1 MQTGSLAWWM
11 AVDRARERA
20 EASGLLAPPATLV
33 PGAWRGSPYLIGWND
48 EIPARAP
55 LSGGLPVLSPS
66 LSNDGGGSASGT
78 VTHRAELVRQPILR
92 GQLRLVRER
101 LRNRKGLDA
110 DDFALLWRCL
120 QGRDALGF
128 FRASAASQSDG
139 RRDLE
144 LAPLPLHPLS
154 GLPVASALIQ
164 ADLRNGFGRVPL
176 WSFPHLLAAVA
187 PDWLAQPERGGRIA
201 WVLYLRMRR
210 ALQGKSGAGDCHLLA
225 TRRWMWLV
233 PNPAS
238 AVLDYAGLMS
248 VHTPAQW
255 EGLMR
260 RGPWASLADGG
271 LGVVSEQ
278 EAGLC
283 G

>member
-11 AVDRARERA
+11 AVDRGRARA
-20 EASGLLAPPATLV
+20 EAAGLLAPPATLV
-33 PGAWRGSPYLIGWND
+33 PGAWRGSPYLVRWNPGAASLGPVP
-48 EIPARAP
+48 EASPAPAVP
-55 LSGGLPVLSPS
+55 IHGGKE
-66 LSNDGGGSASGT
+66 SASGT
-78 VTHRAELVRQPILR
+78 ATHRAELVREPLLQ
-92 GQLRLVRER
+92 GQLRLVRQR
-101 LRNRKGLDA
+101 PRSRQGLDA

-128 FRASAASQSDG
+128 FPASASSRGAA

-144 LAPLPLHPLS
+144 LAPLPLHPQS
-154 GLPVASALIQ
+154 CLPVASALLQ
-164 ADLRNGFGRVPL
+164 ADLRHGFGRVPL
-176 WSFPHLLAAVA
+176 WSFPHLVAAVA
-187 PDWLAQPERGGRIA
+187 PDWLAQPDRGGRIA

-233 PNPAS
+233 PNPAA
-238 AVLDYAGLMS
+238 AVLDYAGLLS
-248 VHTPAQW
+248 VHSPAQW

-260 RGPWASLADGG
+260 RGPWASLADSG

>member
-11 AVDRARERA
+11 TVDRARERA
-20 EASGLLAPPATLV
+20 EAAGLLAPPATLV
-33 PGAWRGSPYLIGWND
+33 PGAWRGSPYLIRWNH
-48 EIPARAP
+48 EASSPGPMSAESPAPAVSVN
-55 LSGGLPVLSPS
+55 SGM
-66 LSNDGGGSASGT
+66 GSASGMAI
-78 VTHRAELVRQPILR
+78 HRMELLREPLLR
-92 GQLRLVRER
+92 GQLRLVRQQQ
-101 LRNRKGLDA
+101 RKRQGLDA

-128 FRASAASQSDG
+128 FRASLSPRSGA

-144 LAPLPLHPLS
+144 LAPLPLHPLA
-154 GLPVASALIQ
+154 GLPVASALLQ
-164 ADLRNGFGRVPL
+164 ADLRHGFGRVPL
-176 WSFPHLLAAVA
+176 WSFPHLVAAVA
-187 PDWLAQPERGGRIA
+187 PDWLAQPDRGGRIA

-233 PNPAS
+233 PNPAG

-248 VHTPAQW
+248 VRTAAQW

-271 LGVVSEQ
+271 LAVVAEQ

>member
-11 AVDRARERA
+11 TVDRARERA
-20 EASGLLAPPATLV
+20 EVAGLLAPPVTLV
-33 PGAWRGSPYLIGWND
+33 PSVWRGSPYLVRWNH
-48 EIPARAP
+48 EGFTPGPMPAAEAV
-55 LSGGLPVLSPS
+55 PV
-66 LSNDGGGSASGT
+66 NGGGMGMVSGM
-78 VTHRAELVRQPILR
+78 VTHRTELVGEPLLR
-92 GQLRLVRER
+92 GQLRLVRQQP
-101 LRNRKGLDA
+101 RKRQGLDA

-120 QGRDALGF
+120 QGRDAVGF
-128 FRASAASQSDG
+128 FRASLSARSGA

-144 LAPLPLHPLS
+144 LAPLPLHPLA
-154 GLPVASALIQ
+154 GLPVASALLQ
-164 ADLRNGFGRVPL
+164 ADLRHGFGRVPL
-176 WSFPHLLAAVA
+176 WPFPHLVAAVA
-187 PDWLAQPERGGRIA
+187 PDWLAQPDRGGRIA

-210 ALQGKSGAGDCHLLA
+210 ALQGKSGAGDGHLLA

-233 PNPAS
+233 PNPAG
-238 AVLDYAGLMS
+238 AALDYAGLMS
-248 VHTPAQW
+248 VRSPAQW

-271 LGVVSEQ
+271 LAVVTEQ

>member
-1 MQTGSLAWWM
+1 M
-11 AVDRARERA
+11 
-20 EASGLLAPPATLV
+20 
-33 PGAWRGSPYLIGWND
+33 
-48 EIPARAP
+48 
-55 LSGGLPVLSPS
+55 
-66 LSNDGGGSASGT
+66 
-78 VTHRAELVRQPILR
+78 LR

-101 LRNRKGLDA
+101 PRNRKGLDA

-128 FRASAASQSDG
+128 FRAPAATQTAA

-144 LAPLPLHPLS
+144 LAPLPLHPLVS
-154 GLPVASALIQ
+154 LPVANALLQ
-164 ADLRNGFGRVPL
+164 ADLRNGFGRVPG

-187 PDWLAQPERGGRIA
+187 PDWLAQPWRGGRIA

-233 PNPAS
+233 PSPAG

-248 VHTPAQW
+248 VRTAAQW
-255 EGLMR
+255 EQLMR
-260 RGPWASLADGG
+260 CGPWASLAAGG
-271 LGVVSEQ
+271 PGIVSEQ